1 MTRLYGR
8 SLSSERCID
17 YAPHGHW
24 HTNTF
29 IAALRHDRI
38 DAPILFDGPMNA
50 ATFLQYIEQVLIP
63 TLKPGDLVIC
73 DNLSSHK
80 SSEVREALQ
89 DAGADIAYLPPY
101 SPDMNPIEMVFSK
114 IKAYLRAHPAECF
127 EQIVKRLGESL
138 DSFTEKICGNLVRHA
153 KYTST

>member
-29 IAALRHDRI
+29 IAGLRHDRI

-50 ATFLQYIEQVLIP
+50 TTFLQYIEQMTMSP
-63 TLKPGDLVIC
+63 TLSPGDIVIC

-80 SSEVREALQ
+80 SSEVRDALQ
-89 DAGADIAYLPPY
+89 QVGAEIAYLPPY
-101 SPDMNPIEMVFSK
+101 SPDMNPIEMVFAK
-114 IKAYLRAHPAECF
+114 IKAYLRAKPSESI
-127 EQIVKRLGESL
+127 EKIISRLAESL
-138 DSFTEKICGNLVRHA
+138 DSFTENICSNLLRHA
-153 KYTST
+153 KY